1 MARPVPPPSF
11 HKFIKILHLVRRQA
25 AEGRRLARKALRFKE
40 QSTSALYELAYWQP
54 CGAGGVSLAR
64 NGLATDGSP
73 GQTHTLGRVGGQV
86 AHPGGYGQAGLGMNG
101 AAGLLRNGYEPA
113 AGNGQ
118 VGGSAGFGVPG
129 LANGYTS
136 AGNGYAPLMGNGR
149 TGQGESMRPGTGPV
163 RSPELGYAPPPG
175 SDGLAPEPV
184 STALLAQPRAPPLVD
199 SMKKDQR
206 EARSP
211 IGRL

>member
-1 MARPVPPPSF
+1 MLWSDSTAWRCMHASTVPARAGELFVRT
-11 HKFIKILHLVRRQA
+11 LVQRSAQ
-25 AEGRRLARKALRFKE
+25 RLAADVAP
-40 QSTSALYELAYWQP
+40 SAAR
-54 CGAGGVSLAR
+54 ARRAAR

-73 GQTHTLGRVGGQV
+73 GQTHTLGRVSGQV
-86 AHPGGYGQAGLGMNG
+86 AHPGGYGQAGLSMNG

-129 LANGYTS
+129 FANGYTS
-136 AGNGYAPLMGNGR
+136 SGNGYASLMGNGR

-211 IGRL
+211 VGRL

>member
-1 MARPVPPPSF
+1 MLWSRSTAWRCMHAPTAPVRAGELF
-11 HKFIKILHLVRRQA
+11 VRTLVQRSA
-25 AEGRRLARKALRFKE
+25 MRLAADVAP
-40 QSTSALYELAYWQP
+40 SAAR
-54 CGAGGVSLAR
+54 ARRAAR

-86 AHPGGYGQAGLGMNG
+86 PHSGRYGQAGPGVNG

-118 VGGSAGFGVPG
+118 AGDLVGFGVPG
-129 LANGYTS
+129 LANGYTGS
-136 AGNGYAPLMGNGR
+136 GNGYAPHMGNGHTAR
-149 TGQGESMRPGTGPV
+149 GEGARSGTGPV
-163 RSPELGYAPPPG
+163 RSPEQGYAPPPG

-211 IGRL
+211 LGGPSSSSW